1 MEAEVNITKSDN
13 VIRLKNDDILRLKIV
28 DTEGNYTG
36 NQLEFDLSDIE
47 LPLKYQQIVEEDKK
61 NRAYLKN
68 QFTIIDK
75 KEDHKGKKLLSS
87 NEEAKIKAMAEFF
100 KKEKEIYDMFL
111 GKNGV
116 DKLLNG
122 RKLTLNTLAE
132 IDEIIETA
140 ILPKMEVNAKS
151 VKEKIMSKYSIK
163 EDKRDDVIE

>member
-13 VIRLKNDDILRLKIV
+13 VIQLKSDDILRLKIV

-47 LPLKYQQIVEEDKK
+47 LPLTYQKILEEDKR
-61 NRAYLKN
+61 NRSYLKN

-100 KKEKEIYDMFL
+100 KKEKEVYNMFL
-111 GKNGV
+111 GENGV
-116 DKLLNG
+116 EKLLNG
-122 RKLTLNTLAE
+122 RKLTLNTLSE
-132 IDEIIETA
+132 IDEIIEKT
-140 ILPKMEVNAKS
+140 ILPKMEINAKS
-151 VKEKIMSKYSIK
+151 VKDKIMSKYSTK
-163 EDKRDDVIE
+163 ENKRDDVIE

>member
-1 MEAEVNITKSDN
+1 MEADVKITESDN

-68 QFTIIDK
+68 QFTIIEK
-75 KEDHKGKKLLSS
+75 REDHKGKKLLSS

-111 GKNGV
+111 GENGV
-116 DKLLNG
+116 NKLLNG

>member
-1 MEAEVNITKSDN
+1 MEADVKITESDN
-13 VIRLKNDDILRLKIV
+13 VIQLKNDDILRLKIV

-47 LPLKYQQIVEEDKK
+47 LPLKYQQIIEEDKR

-100 KKEKEIYDMFL
+100 KKEKEVYNMFL
-111 GKNGV
+111 GENGV
-116 DKLLNG
+116 EKLLNG

-140 ILPKMEVNAKS
+140 ILPKMRINVKS
-151 VKEKIMSKYSIK
+151 VKDKIMSKYSIK
-163 EDKRDDVIE
+163 ENKRDDVIE

>member
-1 MEAEVNITKSDN
+1 MEADVKITESDN
-13 VIRLKNDDILRLKIV
+13 IIRLKNDDILRLKIV

-47 LPLKYQQIVEEDKK
+47 LPLKYQQILEEDKK

-111 GKNGV
+111 GENGV
-116 DKLLNG
+116 NKLLNG

>member
-1 MEAEVNITKSDN
+1 MEAEVKITKSDN
-13 VIRLKNDDILRLKIV
+13 VIQLKNDDILRLKIV

-47 LPLKYQQIVEEDKK
+47 LPLKYQQVLEEDKK
-61 NRAYLKN
+61 NRAYLNN

-100 KKEKEIYDMFL
+100 RKEREVYDKFL
-111 GKNGV
+111 GENGV
-116 DKLLNG
+116 AKLLNG

-132 IDEIIETA
+132 IDDIIINT
-140 ILPKMEVNAKS
+140 ILPKMEINAKAI
-151 VKEKIMSKYSIK
+151 KEKIMSKYSIK

>member
-13 VIRLKNDDILRLKIV
+13 IIQLKNDDILRLKIV

-47 LPLKYQQIVEEDKK
+47 LPLRYQKIIEEDKK
-61 NRAYLKN
+61 NRTYLKN

-75 KEDHKGKKLLSS
+75 REDHKGKKLLSS

-100 KKEKEIYDMFL
+100 KKEKEVYDMFL
-111 GKNGV
+111 GENGV

-132 IDEIIETA
+132 IDEIIEKA
-140 ILPKMEVNAKS
+140 ILPKMEINAKS
-151 VKEKIMSKYSIK
+151 IKEKIMSKYNVTES
-163 EDKRDDVIE
+163 KRDDVIE

>member
-1 MEAEVNITKSDN
+1 MEADVKITESDN
-13 VIRLKNDDILRLKIV
+13 VIQLKKDDILRLKIV

-47 LPLKYQQIVEEDKK
+47 LPLTYQKIIEEDKK
-61 NRAYLKN
+61 NRAYLRN

-87 NEEAKIKAMAEFF
+87 NEEAKVKAMAEFF
-100 KKEKEIYDMFL
+100 KKEKEIYNMFL
-111 GKNGV
+111 GENGV
-116 DKLLNG
+116 EKLLNG

-132 IDEIIETA
+132 IDDIIENS
-140 ILPKMEVNAKS
+140 IMPKMKVNAQSIKD
-151 VKEKIMSKYSIK
+151 KIMSKYSIK

>member
-1 MEAEVNITKSDN
+1 MEADVKITESDN

-68 QFTIIDK
+68 QFTIIEK
-75 KEDHKGKKLLSS
+75 REDHKGKKLLSS

>member
-1 MEAEVNITKSDN
+1 MEADVKITESDN
-13 VIRLKNDDILRLKIV
+13 VIRLKKDDILRLKIV

-47 LPLKYQQIVEEDKK
+47 LPLMYQKIIEEDKK

-68 QFTIIDK
+68 QFTIIEK

-100 KKEKEIYDMFL
+100 KKEKEVYDMFL
-111 GKNGV
+111 GENGV

-132 IDEIIETA
+132 IDEIIEKT
-140 ILPKMEVNAKS
+140 ILPKMEINAKS

>member
-13 VIRLKNDDILRLKIV
+13 IIQLKNDDILRLKIV

-47 LPLKYQQIVEEDKK
+47 LPLRYQKIIEEDKK
-61 NRAYLKN
+61 NRTYLKN

-75 KEDHKGKKLLSS
+75 REDHKGKKLLSS

-100 KKEKEIYDMFL
+100 KKEKEVYDMFL
-111 GKNGV
+111 GENGV

-132 IDEIIETA
+132 IDEIIEKA
-140 ILPKMEVNAKS
+140 ILPKMEINAKS
-151 VKEKIMSKYSIK
+151 VKDKIMSKYSIK
-163 EDKRDDVIE
+163 ENKRDDVIE

>member
-13 VIRLKNDDILRLKIV
+13 IIRLKNDDILRLKIV

-47 LPLKYQQIVEEDKK
+47 LPLKYQQILEEDKK

-75 KEDHKGKKLLSS
+75 REDHKGKKLLSS

-111 GKNGV
+111 GENGV
-116 DKLLNG
+116 NKLLNG

-151 VKEKIMSKYSIK
+151 IKEKIMSKYSIK
-163 EDKRDDVIE
+163 ENKRDDVIE

>member
-1 MEAEVNITKSDN
+1 MDQN
-13 VIRLKNDDILRLKIV
+13 VIQLKKDDILRLKIV
-28 DTEGNYTG
+28 DTEGNDTG

-47 LPLKYQQIVEEDKK
+47 LPLIYQKIIEEDKK
-61 NRAYLKN
+61 NRAYLRN

-87 NEEAKIKAMAEFF
+87 NEEAKVKAMAEFF

-111 GKNGV
+111 GENGV

-122 RKLTLNTLAE
+122 RKLTLNTLTE
-132 IDEIIETA
+132 IDEIIEKT
-140 ILPKMEVNAKS
+140 ILPKMKTNAQNI
-151 VKEKIMSKYSIK
+151 KEKIMSKYSIK

>member
-13 VIRLKNDDILRLKIV
+13 IIQLKNDDILRLKIV

-47 LPLKYQQIVEEDKK
+47 LPLRYQKIIEEDKK
-61 NRAYLKN
+61 NRTYLKN

-75 KEDHKGKKLLSS
+75 REDHKGKKLLSS

-100 KKEKEIYDMFL
+100 KKEKEVYNMFL
-111 GKNGV
+111 GENGV
-116 DKLLNG
+116 EKLLNG

-132 IDEIIETA
+132 IDEIIEKA
-140 ILPKMEVNAKS
+140 ILPKMEINAKS
-151 VKEKIMSKYSIK
+151 IKDKIMSKYSVK
-163 EDKRDDVIE
+163 ENKRDDVIE

>member
-1 MEAEVNITKSDN
+1 MEADVKITESDN
-13 VIRLKNDDILRLKIV
+13 VIQLKNDDILRLKIV

-47 LPLKYQQIVEEDKK
+47 LPLTYQKIIEEDKK
-61 NRAYLKN
+61 NRAYLRN

-87 NEEAKIKAMAEFF
+87 NEEAKVKAMAEFF
-100 KKEKEIYDMFL
+100 KKEKEVYDMFL
-111 GKNGV
+111 GENGV
-116 DKLLNG
+116 EKLLNG

-132 IDEIIETA
+132 IDDIIETA
-140 ILPKMEVNAKS
+140 ILPKMKTNAQS
-151 VKEKIMSKYSIK
+151 IKEKIMSKYSIK

>member
-1 MEAEVNITKSDN
+1 MEAEVNNTKSDN
-13 VIRLKNDDILRLKIV
+13 IIQLKKDDILRLKIV
-28 DTEGNYTG
+28 DTEGNDTG

-47 LPLKYQQIVEEDKK
+47 LPLTYQKIIEEDKR

-100 KKEKEIYDMFL
+100 KKEKEVYNMFL
-111 GKNGV
+111 GENGV
-116 DKLLNG
+116 EKLLNG

-132 IDEIIETA
+132 IDEIIENA
-140 ILPKMEVNAKS
+140 ILPKMKVNAKTI
-151 VKEKIMSKYSIK
+151 KEKIMSKYNATES
-163 EDKRDDVIE
+163 KRDDVIE